1 MKLKSFLA
9 IALALTLG
17 LGFSSCKKD
26 EPDPDP
32 KPSGDSYTFQNNIAI
47 NADLTKYMDITL
59 ELTDVDGKTTT
70 TDITKLDTD
79 KFSYTNPKTSEVKEF
94 TMYVFKNTCSA
105 KKAPAQTTLK
115 LNFTAKVTVPEEK
128 IAEVILYDFKVKGTT
143 ATEIDQQ
150 QSIHTSLNM
159 DEAKFKSLVES
170 LNRRH
175 GSIVMKVAA
184 DGKPSI
190 E

>member
-1 MKLKSFLA
+1 MKLKSFVA

-32 KPSGDSYTFQNNIAI
+32 KPSGATYTFQNNIAI
-47 NADLTKYMDITL
+47 NADLTNYMDITL

-70 TDITKLDTD
+70 TDITKLNTE
-79 KFSYTNPKTSEVKEF
+79 KFSYTNPMTSETKEY
-94 TMYVFKNTCSA
+94 TMYVFKNTGSA
-105 KKAPAQTTLK
+105 EKAPVQTTLK
-115 LNFTAKVTVPEEK
+115 LNFSAKVTVPAEK
-128 IAEVILYDFKVKGTT
+128 FDQVILYDFKVKGSS
-143 ATEIDQQ
+143 ATQINTEQFIKNG
-150 QSIHTSLNM
+150 LNL
-159 DEAKFKSLVES
+159 DEAKFKSFVEN
-170 LNRRH
+170 LNKIH
-175 GSIVMKVAA
+175 TVVMKVAA

>member
-79 KFSYTNPKTSEVKEF
+79 KFSYTNPMTGATKEY
-94 TMYVFKNTCSA
+94 TMYVFKNTGSA

-115 LNFTAKVTVPEEK
+115 LNFTAKVTVPAEK
-128 IAEVILYDFKVKGTT
+128 FDQAIIYDFKVKGSS
-143 ATEIDQQ
+143 ATQIDQQ
-150 QSIHTSLNM
+150 QFIKNGLNL
-159 DEAKFKSLVES
+159 DEEKFKSYVEG
-170 LNRRH
+170 LNKTH
-175 GSIVMKVAA
+175 TIVMKVAA